1 MEVSFIKVCS
11 LFQGWHLES
20 RFLSCGVY
28 GYWPEPKLKI
38 CFWQNQHKSGKT
50 SLFEL
55 HRFSVA
61 LKSGFAAQTSWFAV
75 ANLNFFT
82 RGGFAAQT
90 GWFAVTNL
98 NFFPV
103 VYHG

>member
-1 MEVSFIKVCS
+1 MEVSFIKVCT
-11 LFQGWHLES
+11 LLQGWHLES
-20 RFLSCGVY
+20 RLLSCGLY
-28 GYWPEPKLKI
+28 GYWPEPKLRV

-61 LKSGFAAQTSWFAV
+61 LKSGFVAQTGWFAV

-82 RGGFAAQT
+82 RGILFIAYKLIR
-90 GWFAVTNL
+90 NL
-98 NFFPV
+98 PEK
-103 VYHG
+103 